1 MSTQLILYILF
12 CIALGLGGTVGL
24 FRMNRALAAATY
36 LVLSLL
42 IFVFFGLRWFVY
54 ATGDVTKWPPVI
66 NTCPDYLTAF
76 KRTVGSQ
83 TIDTCIDLIG
93 VSTNGAIKVFPSSG
107 IAPSGAGP
115 STCPSQNCYF
125 FPMNIS
131 GSARLTDSIDQ
142 LCSYTRSSGL
152 SWDGVINGAGCV
164 TVNNPNA
171 PSAAAKAAMCGTASS
186 S

>member
-12 CIALGLGGTVGL
+12 CIAIGLGGTVGL
-24 FRMNRALAAATY
+24 FRMNRALAATTY

-66 NTCPDYLTAF
+66 NSCPDYLTAY
-76 KRTVGSQ
+76 KHTVNGVSV
-83 TIDTCIDLIG
+83 DTCIDLIG
-93 VSTNGAIKVFPSSG
+93 VSTNASLGRFPSSG
-107 IAPSGAGP
+107 IP
-115 STCPSQNCYF
+115 PSQNSFY
-125 FPMNIS
+125 FPMNT
-131 GSARLTDSIDQ
+131 SATAKLTDTIDQ

-164 TVNNPNA
+164 TTNNPNA
-171 PSAAAKAAMCGTASS
+171 PSAAARAAMCGTASAT
-186 S
+186 